1 MRKIAKYFGIGAGAI
16 YILGGLYY
24 LVTNFSL
31 SGNILNALLGLVSP
45 VPSSISIWY
54 LLLPGLIVVVAAQLS
69 LKHFV
74 ASALLQLLTGIIS
87 ISLSFV
93 YLFFPFGLGGLL
105 MIISGI
111 LTLVLTIPSLA
122 QQHNPDL

>member
-1 MRKIAKYFGIGAGAI
+1 MRNIAKFFGIGAGAI

-24 LVTNFSL
+24 LVTNFGL
-31 SGNILNALLGLVSP
+31 SGNILGLVSP
-45 VPSSISIWY
+45 VPGSTSVWY

-122 QQHNPDL
+122 QQHNPE

>member
-1 MRKIAKYFGIGAGAI
+1 MRTIAKFFGIGAGAI

-24 LVTNFSL
+24 LVANFSL
-31 SGNILNALLGLVSP
+31 SGNILNAMLSLVSP
-45 VPSSISIWY
+45 VPGSTSVWY
-54 LLLPGLIVVVAAQLS
+54 LLLPGLIVVIAAQWS

-122 QQHNPDL
+122 QQHNPE